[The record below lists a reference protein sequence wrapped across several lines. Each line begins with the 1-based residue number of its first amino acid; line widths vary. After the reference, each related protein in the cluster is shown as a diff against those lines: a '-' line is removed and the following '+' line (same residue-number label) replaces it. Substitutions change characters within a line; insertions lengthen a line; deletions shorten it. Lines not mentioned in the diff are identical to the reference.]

1 MWSYG
6 LARESQR
13 LYNLEKKSKIVVYM
27 VKGSTDVIEELEILL
42 NKLMVLRGHFP
53 YMPEG
58 MIGQRIIKTAPIYT
72 RALGKDIIFDFGE
85 PLTSD
90 DIREINEIGG
100 FLNENVLIRLCAI
113 LEEHKILKSGEN
125 VDEDIEGSEAA
136 ILTKKLR
143 NAYAHSLG
151 IPDAKDKALF
161 KRLNNYLKP
170 LKPFEIE
177 NAESFPNSIDTVI
190 IPLIIGCQRYTEG
203 ILKKTSSKKG

>member
-1 MWSYG
+1 M
-6 LARESQR
+6 A
-13 LYNLEKKSKIVVYM
+13 
-27 VKGSTDVIEELEILL
+27 KGSTDVIEELEILL
-42 NKLMVLRGHFP
+42 SKLMVLRGHFP

-58 MIGQRIIKTAPIYT
+58 TIGQRIINTAPIYR

-113 LEEHKILKSGEN
+113 LEEHKILKSCEE
-125 VDEDIEGSEAA
+125 VDKHIEGSEAV

-151 IPDAKDKALF
+151 IPDAQDANDKALF

-170 LKPFEIE
+170 RKPFEIE

-190 IPLIIGCQRYTEG
+190 IPLIRGCQRYAES
-203 ILKKTSSKKG
+203 ILKKTSSKKE